1 MSSNQKRRKSS
12 SRNKDWVEDSLSDGD
27 LEKLLK
33 CKQLSVVLTPLD
45 NTQNEAVGSLTTEK
59 LRKTPSHSRSLTID
73 SEASII
79 SNPSLSNNEDD
90 IVLSSPNRDT
100 SPFARSSN
108 ESLLTDKSNQLL
120 NQTSHIKSFYD
131 FSTTHFNFR
140 ESDEEYEDIFE
151 ITQKVI
157 KPPTRGP
164 FSSEIR
170 ASLSDFS
177 IPKVKQV
184 PVILNEKDKFNAPE
198 FISSFESNE
207 SLNGLRK
214 SKFRVLQPPDKAP
227 TNKDITNWIK
237 AKKILFETKNKE
249 TTAKEDCSDNEEDM
263 PTQLNTTRVLRVR
276 QNSEDSL
283 GSELSCSPPSPVMS
297 QERSVIE
304 SPNTTPINKLKDK
317 KEIPSSDGED
327 DDIIQSSQMECSTP
341 QLSHNL
347 QNAHTFHRY
356 QHLTI
361 MSVEVY
367 VRSRPKL
374 KPDPEFD
381 EIGAIFYHI
390 MNDIPELSGN
400 TQITG
405 LQVLATDKDNQIKLE
420 ANMENI
426 SIDFFFFRI

>member
-214 SKFRVLQPPDKAP
+214 SVRDVYGIDDSKAKSMFSKKFRVLQPPDKAP

-237 AKKILFETKNKE
+237 AKRILFETKNKE

-283 GSELSCSPPSPVMS
+283 GSELSCSPP
-297 QERSVIE
+297 
-304 SPNTTPINKLKDK
+304 
-317 KEIPSSDGED
+317 
-327 DDIIQSSQMECSTP
+327 
-341 QLSHNL
+341 
-347 QNAHTFHRY
+347 
-356 QHLTI
+356 
-361 MSVEVY
+361 
-367 VRSRPKL
+367 
-374 KPDPEFD
+374 
-381 EIGAIFYHI
+381 
-390 MNDIPELSGN
+390 
-400 TQITG
+400 
-405 LQVLATDKDNQIKLE
+405 
-420 ANMENI
+420 
-426 SIDFFFFRI
+426 